1 MERVMSGNWL
11 CSEPKPRQAEAGA
24 ILEVWH
30 NQLDCHCNAKLA
42 NARSAMTL
50 GGMPGRE
57 GGEGLG
63 DSIKQ
68 DYKATD
74 RYVRLNQTNNNT
86 LYNVT
91 M

>member
-1 MERVMSGNWL
+1 MFVRGSQVTLERGRGWGGMERVMSGNWL

-50 GGMPGRE
+50 GCMPGRE
-57 GGEGLG
+57 VGGGRVG
-63 DSIKQ
+63 
-68 DYKATD
+68 
-74 RYVRLNQTNNNT
+74 
-86 LYNVT
+86 
-91 M
+91 